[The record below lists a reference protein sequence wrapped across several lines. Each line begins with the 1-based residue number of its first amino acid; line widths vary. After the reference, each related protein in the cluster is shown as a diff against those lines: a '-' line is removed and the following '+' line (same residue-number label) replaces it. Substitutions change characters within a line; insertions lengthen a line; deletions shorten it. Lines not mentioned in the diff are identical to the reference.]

1 MAQVVK
7 AAWIKLGFPWLKPLS
22 DCQQW
27 LFSVAPISTQR
38 SYSQKGK
45 WSVSGQ
51 FVMFIQNMC
60 FCPYLWIK
68 SVGVRSCRASSVSRS
83 SFLRV
88 STLASVSL
96 VVVNHVLNLKLAIV
110 VRKKKMLTIV
120 FNASAGY
127 NRVMT
132 HTWLQLPS
140 HVFNPDKQVYHSH
153 ADYWVYSNFSVGHF

>member
-1 MAQVVK
+1 M
-7 AAWIKLGFPWLKPLS
+7 
-22 DCQQW
+22 
-27 LFSVAPISTQR
+27 
-38 SYSQKGK
+38 
-45 WSVSGQ
+45 
-51 FVMFIQNMC
+51 
-60 FCPYLWIK
+60 
-68 SVGVRSCRASSVSRS
+68 
-83 SFLRV
+83 RV

-140 HVFNPDKQVYHSH
+140 HVFKQVYHSH

>member
-1 MAQVVK
+1 MAK
-7 AAWIKLGFPWLKPLS
+7 WLRAHELNSGFPWLKPLS
-22 DCQQW
+22 DFQQW

-45 WSVSGQ
+45 WLVSGQ

-132 HTWLQLPS
+132 HNWLQLPS

>member
-1 MAQVVK
+1 MVK
-7 AAWIKLGFPWLKPLS
+7 GAWIKLGFLGLKPLC
-22 DCQQW
+22 DCQQR

-45 WSVSGQ
+45 WLVSGH
-51 FVMFIQNMC
+51 FVMFIQTMC
-60 FCPYLWIK
+60 FWPYLWIK
-68 SVGVRSCRASSVSRS
+68 SVGRRSCRASSVSRS

-96 VVVNHVLNLKLAIV
+96 VVVHHVLNLKLAIV

-120 FNASAGY
+120 YNASAGY

-140 HVFNPDKQVYHSH
+140 PVFNPDKQVYHSH
-153 ADYWVYSNFSVGHF
+153 ANYWVNSNFSVGHF

>member
-1 MAQVVK
+1 
-7 AAWIKLGFPWLKPLS
+7 
-22 DCQQW
+22 
-27 LFSVAPISTQR
+27 
-38 SYSQKGK
+38 
-45 WSVSGQ
+45 
-51 FVMFIQNMC
+51 MC

-132 HTWLQLPS
+132 HIWLQLPS